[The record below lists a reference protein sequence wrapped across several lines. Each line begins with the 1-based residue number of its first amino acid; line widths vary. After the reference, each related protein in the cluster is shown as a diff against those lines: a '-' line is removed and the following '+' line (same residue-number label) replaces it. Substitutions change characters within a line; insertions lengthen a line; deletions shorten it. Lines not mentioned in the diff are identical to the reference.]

1 MNDEELLLQ
10 AAEMRTVY
18 VDGFGAFRK
27 INGVLRCVG
36 YVIGSGAQLNL
47 IVSLT
52 GAEAANR
59 ESRRTLDEAP
69 VRGSTI
75 WNTAVLAH

>member
-10 AAEMRTVY
+10 AASVSTMY
-18 VDGFGAFRK
+18 FDGFGAFRK

-36 YVIGSGAQLNL
+36 YTIGSGAQLNL

-52 GAEAANR
+52 GAEVGIAEA
-59 ESRRTLDEAP
+59 RRILDEKP
-69 VRGSTI
+69 TKPISILDRLQ
-75 WNTAVLAH
+75 LAH

>member
-1 MNDEELLLQ
+1 MEDEELLMQ
-10 AAEMRTVY
+10 AANCQTLY

-59 ESRRTLDEAP
+59 ESRRTLDDP
-69 VRGSTI
+69 PIKSPTI
-75 WNTAVLAH
+75 WSGAALAH